1 MVRLLL
7 VSLLASTVI
16 GCAGTRVEY
25 VPTKCPIP
33 PEVVFEADPVDTLSD
48 NASLAEVATAYRVSR
63 LQWKNVA
70 KDLKLKLD
78 VYRGTR

>member
-1 MVRLLL
+1 MLKLSL
-7 VSLLASTVI
+7 VLIPLVTL

-25 VPTKCPIP
+25 VPTKCPVP

-48 NASLAEVATAYRVSR
+48 NSSLAEIATAYRVSR
-63 LQWKNVA
+63 LQWKNTA

-78 VYRGTR
+78 VYRGIK